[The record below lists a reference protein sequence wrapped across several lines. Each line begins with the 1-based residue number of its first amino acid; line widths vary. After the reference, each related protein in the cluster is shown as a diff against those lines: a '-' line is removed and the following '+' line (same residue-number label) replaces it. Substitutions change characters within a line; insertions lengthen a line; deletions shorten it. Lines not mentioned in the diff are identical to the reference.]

1 MGSPMPLNRVL
12 SSLDVKNTS
21 IMEDEFS
28 VKCVGSD
35 IS

>member
-1 MGSPMPLNRVL
+1 MGSPTPLNITL
-12 SSLDVKNTS
+12 SSLDVKNKS
-21 IMEDEFS
+21 VMEDEFS